1 MLARCNNP
9 RHQEFCRYGAR
20 GIYVCDEWLDFWSF
34 VSWVE
39 STYEV
44 EKTIDRIDNDG
55 PYSPTNCRWATAKEQ
70 QANARITE
78 SKIRSITNARE
89 MHRQMG
95 WAGNT
100 RKRNSRG
107 NFVSNS

>member
-55 PYSPTNCRWATAKEQ
+55 PTPQQIAAGLLLKSGKPTLGLLKVRYVQ
-70 QANARITE
+70 
-78 SKIRSITNARE
+78 
-89 MHRQMG
+89 
-95 WAGNT
+95 
-100 RKRNSRG
+100 
-107 NFVSNS
+107 